1 MFFLIIKKCK
11 LMMNSLSKERLLK
24 IEMKKDGQV
33 KYLMDQ
39 KCKFTIEKLY
49 HKKMQVKKVFGVM
62 TKK

>member
-1 MFFLIIKKCK
+1 
-11 LMMNSLSKERLLK
+11 MMNSLSKERLLK

-33 KYLMDQ
+33 KYLIDQ